1 MPVQESEFDASTGDE
16 GYLLDPNDWDEDI
29 AERLAA
35 EEGIELT
42 AEHWRVIRFTRDW
55 YAEHGSAPS
64 PHDMAAFEKK
74 HLFELFPHGCLR
86 QSHKIAGMRE
96 PLAWSP
102 G

>member
-1 MPVQESEFDASTGDE
+1 MPMQDSEIGAVTGED
-16 GYLLDPNDWDEDI
+16 GYLLEPGDWNEDV

-35 EEGIELT
+35 KEAIELT

-55 YAEHGSAPS
+55 YTEHGSAPS
-64 PHDMAAFEKK
+64 PHNMAALGIK